1 MYYEESEYGIIEM
14 SGIRHRSGSHGG
26 SDKDVH
32 YRVVVLGAPGV
43 GKSSIISQFLMRKDI
58 LS

>member
-1 MYYEESEYGIIEM
+1 M

-43 GKSSIISQFLMRKDI
+43 GKSSITSINKTNNNLVPQTI
-58 LS
+58 